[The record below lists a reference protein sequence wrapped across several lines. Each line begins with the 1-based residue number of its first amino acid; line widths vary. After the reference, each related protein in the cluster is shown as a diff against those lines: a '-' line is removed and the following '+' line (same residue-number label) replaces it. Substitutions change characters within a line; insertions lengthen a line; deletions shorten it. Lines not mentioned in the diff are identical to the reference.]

1 MSLHEIWPD
10 SEAWLSAA
18 MVLQMALNESAA
30 AGPTRLQWSAIID
43 HLNRISEETRER
55 ERVVLTTTET
65 PEVVAPVP
73 ATITV
78 ETARAYLQEKK
89 TFWEIED
96 DENVTWPADLVI
108 EQVQALIE
116 NGDHFSLYPV
126 QLTQAK
132 FDRLLLST
140 EDESYDDESYRKR
153 LAHIK
158 AMERLVE
165 HGDLDAERAQMPSL
179 WEEVDHA

>member
-10 SEAWLSAA
+10 SEAWGTAA
-18 MVLQMALNESAA
+18 MVLQMALNESTV
-30 AGPTRLQWSAIID
+30 AGPTRLQLVAIID
-43 HLNRISEETRER
+43 HLNRIKDETRER
-55 ERVVLTTTET
+55 ERDVLT
-65 PEVVAPVP
+65 P
-73 ATITV
+73 
-78 ETARAYLQEKK
+78 TARAYLQEKK
-89 TFWEIED
+89 TFWGIED

-158 AMERLVE
+158 AIKRLVE

>member
-126 QLTQAK
+126 QLTQAE

-140 EDESYDDESYRKR
+140 EDETSDDESYRKR

-165 HGDLDAERAQMPSL
+165 HGDLEAERAQMPSL

>member
-10 SEAWLSAA
+10 SEAWGTAA
-18 MVLQMALNESAA
+18 MVLQMALNESTV
-30 AGPTRLQWSAIID
+30 AGPTRLQLVAIID
-43 HLNRISEETRER
+43 HLNRIKDETRER
-55 ERVVLTTTET
+55 ERDVLTPTA
-65 PEVVAPVP
+65 APVP

-89 TFWEIED
+89 TFWGIED